1 MSDLIYYQ
9 TNINSIL
16 NRARDYYENN
26 KEKFREHAKDKYRDL
41 SEEEEGEKNIKREY
55 GKKQIP

>member
-1 MSDLIYYQ
+1 MSDLIYYH
-9 TNINSIL
+9 TNIDSIL
-16 NRARDYYENN
+16 NRARDYYEND